1 MEAIRFLNA
10 RFSFDEKNLKLE
22 RGNQERGLTYKRYSG
37 KYRTSSMGIGQI
49 QCNLDRQLSL

>member
-1 MEAIRFLNA
+1 MRDLVLM
-10 RFSFDEKNLKLE
+10 KKKLKPE
-22 RGNQERGLTYKRYSG
+22 GGNQERGLTDKRYGG